1 MKKIFTYYLLTLLAF
16 SCTSEQT
23 NPAINNDGKIEVS
36 IGQSAKIQ
44 SRTLIAEDGF
54 SARWSGGDQIALW
67 AIDESGNVEMEAA
80 VFNMHHFSQN
90 YQTAIFKSL
99 ITPLTSSGYT
109 YYATYP
115 APKSVSGT
123 TATFT
128 LPAVQKGSNAMG
140 IRDIMVATPVQGA
153 ALTEGITADLGLR
166 FSHKM
171 HALRIVLPTTA
182 MSNGREVS
190 HIVMKFPTAV
200 VGDVVV
206 DITDPTADTLLQNG
220 TDTITIQIPEG
231 YAAGDYLWVMI
242 HPTELSGDISYW
254 AYSGEYISKEKVITL
269 DKTAEQAHISPMS
282 IPVPEP
288 ELATTIVLDI
298 TENNLGEEFNTVA
311 IIDQNGAVVREFT
324 KNATDHY
331 TIVINGEIDESYY
344 AGKTF
349 TIRYDS
355 DNAIVEDKVTF
366 NGFVA
371 YGDNNF
377 TSKVPYLFFED
388 FECITTESASYGDN
402 DYSKTD
408 DRNQPGVSLD
418 NIMCTPGWNAARYWT
433 KGHAM
438 RINTRTQSTRIGIGS
453 FGYTWTS
460 THYGR
465 LDTPQLKNLK
475 SGKSVNLKLQF
486 DAGGNKHTGSSYTMN
501 SIPLAVAM
509 HTNSANPIDGIPIG
523 HSGKGITDTYTTT
536 LKDFGTT
543 FYYTPG
549 LNDVG
554 NDSFTQTFPTFE
566 TSVPAATSAT
576 RLVFY
581 PAIDCDNSKTGN
593 AEINIYIDN
602 IRVSIAK

>member
-1 MKKIFTYYLLTLLAF
+1 MKKFFTYFLLTLLAA

-23 NPAINNDGKIEVS
+23 NSALENGGKIEVS

-44 SRTLIAEDGF
+44 SRTLIAEDGY

-67 AIDESGNVEMEAA
+67 AADESGNIEMEAA
-80 VFNMHHFSQN
+80 VFNMHHFSHN

-99 ITPLTSSGYT
+99 ITPLTGSNYT
-109 YYATYP
+109 YYATCP

-128 LPAVQKGSNAMG
+128 LPAVQYGTNAMG
-140 IRDIMVATPVQGA
+140 VRDIMVATPAQNA
-153 ALTEGITADLGLR
+153 ALTEGVTADLGLR

-171 HALRIVLPTTA
+171 HALRIVLPATA

-206 DITDPTADTLLQNG
+206 DVTNPQNPTTLQNG
-220 TDTITIQIPEG
+220 TDTVTIQIPEG

-242 HPTELSGDISYW
+242 HPTTLSGEISYT
-254 AYSGEYISKEKVITL
+254 AYSGEYMSVEKVISL
-269 DKTAEQAHISPMS
+269 DKSVEEAHISPMS

-288 ELATTIVLDI
+288 EPATTIYLDV
-298 TENNLGEEFNTVA
+298 TENNLGEDFNTLS
-311 IIDQNGAVVREFT
+311 IIDENGAVVRTFT
-324 KNATDHY
+324 PNAANRY
-331 TIVINGEIDESYY
+331 TIVINGEIDASYY
-344 AGKTF
+344 TDKTF
-349 TIRYDS
+349 TFRYDS
-355 DNAIVEDKVTF
+355 ENAIVEDKVTF

-371 YGDNNF
+371 YGENNF
-377 TSKVPYLFFED
+377 TSKVPYLLFED
-388 FECITTESASYGDN
+388 FECITTESKSNGDN
-402 DYSKTD
+402 DYSAN
-408 DRNQPGVSLD
+408 DRDQPGVSLD

-438 RINTRTQSTRIGIGS
+438 RINTRAQATKVFKVFASS
-453 FGYTWTS
+453 
-460 THYGR
+460 HYGR

-475 SGKSVNLKLQF
+475 SGKTVNLKLQF
-486 DAGGNKHTGSSYTMN
+486 DAGGNKHSSSSFTVN
-501 SIPLAVAM
+501 SIPLAVAT
-509 HTNSANPIDGIPIG
+509 HTNSANPIDGIPTG
-523 HSGKGITDTYTTT
+523 ATGLTSTYDTT
-536 LKDFGTT
+536 LADFGTT
-543 FYYTPG
+543 IGMTPN
-549 LNDVG
+549 LG
-554 NDSFTQTFPTFE
+554 NTYGEDAFGETYPTFE
-566 TSVPAATSAT
+566 MGVPAATSAT

>member
-1 MKKIFTYYLLTLLAF
+1 MKKFFTYFLLTLLAA

-23 NPAINNDGKIEVS
+23 NSALENGGKIEVS

-44 SRTLIAEDGF
+44 SRTLIAEDGY

-67 AIDESGNVEMEAA
+67 AADESGNIEMEAA
-80 VFNMHHFSQN
+80 VFNMHHFSHN

-99 ITPLTSSGYT
+99 ITPLTGSNYT
-109 YYATYP
+109 YYATCP

-128 LPAVQKGSNAMG
+128 LPAVQNGTNAMG
-140 IRDIMVATPVQGA
+140 VRDIMVATPAQGA
-153 ALTEGITADLGLR
+153 ALTEGVTADLGLR

-171 HALRIVLPTTA
+171 HALRIVLPATA

-206 DITDPTADTLLQNG
+206 DVTNPQSPTTLQNG
-220 TDTITIQIPEG
+220 TDTVTIQIPEG

-242 HPTELSGDISYW
+242 HPTTLSGEISYT
-254 AYSGEYISKEKVITL
+254 AYSGEYMSVEKVISL
-269 DKTAEQAHISPMS
+269 DKSVEEAHISPMS

-288 ELATTIVLDI
+288 EPATTIYLDV
-298 TENNLGEEFNTVA
+298 TENNLGEQFNSFD
-311 IIDQNGAVVREFT
+311 IIDENGVVIKTFT
-324 KNATDHY
+324 PNAANRY

-355 DNAIVEDKVTF
+355 ENAIVEDKVTF

-371 YGDNNF
+371 YEENNF

-388 FECITTESASYGDN
+388 FECITTESESNGNN
-402 DYSKTD
+402 DYAAN

-438 RINTRTQSTRIGIGS
+438 RINTRAQATKVIKVFASS
-453 FGYTWTS
+453 
-460 THYGR
+460 HYGR

-475 SGKSVNLKLQF
+475 SGKTVNLKLQF
-486 DAGGNKHTGSSYTMN
+486 DAGGNKHSSSGLTVN
-501 SIPLAVAM
+501 SIPLAVAT
-509 HTNSANPIDGIPIG
+509 HTNSANPIDGIPTG
-523 HSGKGITDTYTTT
+523 ATGITSTYDTT
-536 LKDFGTT
+536 LADFGTT
-543 FYYTPG
+543 IYQTPD
-549 LNDVG
+549 LG
-554 NDSFTQTFPTFE
+554 NTYGAEAFGETYPTFE
-566 TSVPAATSAT
+566 VSIPAASAAT
-576 RLVFY
+576 RIVFY
-581 PAIDCDNSKTGN
+581 PAIDCTTNKKTSN

>member
-1 MKKIFTYYLLTLLAF
+1 MKKFFTYYLLTLLAF
-16 SCTSEQT
+16 SCTGEHIDS
-23 NPAINNDGKIEVS
+23 AIENGGKIEVS

-67 AIDESGNVEMEAA
+67 AVDESGNIEMEAA
-80 VFNMHHFSQN
+80 VFNMHHFSHN

-99 ITPLTSSGYT
+99 ITPLTGRSYT
-109 YYATYP
+109 YYATCP
-115 APKSVSGT
+115 APKAVSGT

-128 LPAVQKGSNAMG
+128 LPAVQNGSNAMG
-140 IRDIMVATPVQGA
+140 LRDIMVATPAVGA
-153 ALTEGITADLGLR
+153 ALTEGVTADLGLR
-166 FSHKM
+166 FAHKM

-206 DITDPTADTLLQNG
+206 DVANPQSPTTLQNG
-220 TDTITIQIPEG
+220 TDTVTIQIPEG

-242 HPTELSGDISYW
+242 HPTTLSGEISYI
-254 AYSGEYISKEKVITL
+254 AYSGEYMSVEKVISL
-269 DKTAEQAHISPMS
+269 DKSVEEAHISPMS

-288 ELATTIVLDI
+288 EPATTIYLDV
-298 TENNLGEEFNTVA
+298 TENNLGEDFNTLS
-311 IIDQNGAVVREFT
+311 IIDENGAVVRTFT
-324 KNATDHY
+324 PNAANRY

-377 TSKVPYLFFED
+377 TSKVPYLLFED

-402 DYSKTD
+402 DYADD

-438 RINTRTQSTRIGIGS
+438 RINTRAQSTYVIIK
-453 FGYTWTS
+453 TWAS
-460 THYGR
+460 SHYGR
-465 LDTPQLKNLK
+465 LDTPQLKNIK
-475 SGKSVNLKLQF
+475 SGKTVNLKLQF
-486 DAGGNKHTGSSYTMN
+486 DAGGNKQHSSSSSKLTVN
-501 SIPLAVAM
+501 AIPLAVAT
-509 HTNSANPIDGIPIG
+509 HTNSANPIDGIPTG
-523 HSGKGITDTYTTT
+523 ATGITDTYSTT
-536 LKDFGTT
+536 LADFGTT
-543 FYYTPG
+543 IYQTPD
-549 LNDVG
+549 LG
-554 NDSFTQTFPTFE
+554 NSYGDNAFTETFPTFE
-566 TSVPAATSAT
+566 TSIAAATSAT

-581 PAIDCDNSKTGN
+581 PAINCTTNKKTGN

>member
-1 MKKIFTYYLLTLLAF
+1 MTMKKIFTYYLLTLLAF

-67 AIDESGNVEMEAA
+67 AADESGNVEMEAA
-80 VFNMHHFSQN
+80 VFNMHHFSQS
-90 YQTAIFKSL
+90 YQTAIFTSF
-99 ITPLTSSGYT
+99 ITPLTGSSYT

-115 APKSVSGT
+115 APVSVSGT
-123 TATFT
+123 TAVFT
-128 LPAVQKGSNAMG
+128 LPAVQNGSNAMG
-140 IRDIMVATPVQGA
+140 VRDIMVATPVQAA
-153 ALTEGITADLGLR
+153 ALAEGVTADLNLR

-171 HALRIVLPTTA
+171 HALRIVLPATA
-182 MSNGREVS
+182 MSNGREVNK
-190 HIVMKFPTAV
+190 IVMKFPCAV
-200 VGDVVV
+200 VGDVWVN
-206 DITDPTADTLLQNG
+206 ITDATADTLLHNG
-220 TDTITIQIPEG
+220 TDTITIEIPEG

-298 TENNLGEEFNTVA
+298 TENNLGEDYNSFA
-311 IIDQNGAVVREFT
+311 IIDENGAVVREFA

-388 FECITTESASYGDN
+388 FECITTESESNGNN
-402 DYSKTD
+402 DYAAN
-408 DRNQPGVSLD
+408 DREQPGVSLD

-438 RINTRTQSTRIGIGS
+438 RINTRAQST
-453 FGYTWTS
+453 YALVKTWAS
-460 THYGR
+460 SHYGR
-465 LDTPQLKNLK
+465 LDTPQISNLK
-475 SGKSVNLKLQF
+475 SGKTVNLKLQF
-486 DAGGNKHTGSSYTMN
+486 DAGGNKHSSSSLTVN
-501 SIPLAVAM
+501 SIPLAVAT
-509 HTNSANPIDGIPIG
+509 HTNSTNPIDGIPTG
-523 HSGKGITDTYTTT
+523 ATGITDTYSTT
-536 LKDFGTT
+536 LADFGTT
-543 FYYTPG
+543 IYQTPNLG
-549 LNDVG
+549 SNYG
-554 NDSFTQTFPTFE
+554 NDAFGETFPTFE
-566 TSVPAATSAT
+566 VSVPSATSAT
-576 RLVFY
+576 RIVFY
-581 PAIDCDNSKTGN
+581 PAIDCTTNKKTGN
-593 AEINIYIDN
+593 AEINVYIDN

>member
-1 MKKIFTYYLLTLLAF
+1 MKKFFTYFLLTLLAA

-23 NPAINNDGKIEVS
+23 NSALENGGKIEVS

-44 SRTLIAEDGF
+44 SRTLIAEDGY

-67 AIDESGNVEMEAA
+67 AADESGNIEMEAA
-80 VFNMHHFSQN
+80 VFNMHHFSHN

-99 ITPLTSSGYT
+99 ITPLTGSSYT
-109 YYATYP
+109 YYATCP

-128 LPAVQKGSNAMG
+128 LPAVQNGTNAMG
-140 IRDIMVATPVQGA
+140 VRDIMVATPAQGA
-153 ALTEGITADLGLR
+153 ALTEGVTADLGLR

-171 HALRIVLPTTA
+171 HALRIVLPSTA

-206 DITDPTADTLLQNG
+206 DVTNPQSPTTLQNG
-220 TDTITIQIPEG
+220 TDTVTIQIPEG

-242 HPTELSGDISYW
+242 HPTTLSGEISYT
-254 AYSGEYISKEKVITL
+254 AYSGEYMSVEKVISL
-269 DKTAEQAHISPMS
+269 DKSVEEAHISPMS

-288 ELATTIVLDI
+288 EPATTIYLDV
-298 TENNLGEEFNTVA
+298 TENNLGEDFNTLS
-311 IIDQNGAVVREFT
+311 IIDENGAVVRTFT
-324 KNATDHY
+324 PNAANRY
-331 TIVINGEIDESYY
+331 TIVINGEIDASYY
-344 AGKTF
+344 TDKTF
-349 TIRYDS
+349 TFRYDS
-355 DNAIVEDKVTF
+355 ENAIVEDKVTF

-371 YGDNNF
+371 YGENNF
-377 TSKVPYLFFED
+377 TSKVPYLLFED
-388 FECITTESASYGDN
+388 FECITTESKSNGDN
-402 DYSKTD
+402 NYASD
-408 DRNQPGVSLD
+408 DRSQPGVSLD

-438 RINTRTQSTRIGIGS
+438 RINTRAQCVKIVMPFASS
-453 FGYTWTS
+453 
-460 THYGR
+460 HYGR

-475 SGKSVNLKLQF
+475 SGKTVNLKLQF
-486 DAGGNKHTGSSYTMN
+486 DAGGNKHSKSLFTVN
-501 SIPLAVAM
+501 SIPLAVAT
-509 HTNSANPIDGIPIG
+509 HTNSANPIDGIPTG
-523 HSGKGITDTYTTT
+523 KYLSGLSLKDYETT
-536 LKDFGTT
+536 LADYGTT
-543 FYYTPG
+543 IGMTPN
-549 LNDVG
+549 LG
-554 NDSFTQTFPTFE
+554 NTYGEDAFGETYPTFE
-566 TSVPAATSAT
+566 MGVPAATSAT

>member
-1 MKKIFTYYLLTLLAF
+1 MKKFFTYYLLTLLAF
-16 SCTSEQT
+16 SCTGEQIDS
-23 NPAINNDGKIEVS
+23 AIENGGKIEVS

-67 AIDESGNVEMEAA
+67 AVDESGNIEMEAA
-80 VFNMHHFSQN
+80 VFNMHHFSHN

-99 ITPLTSSGYT
+99 ITPLTGSSYT
-109 YYATYP
+109 YYATCP
-115 APKSVSGT
+115 APKAVSGT

-128 LPAVQKGSNAMG
+128 LPAVQNGSNAMG
-140 IRDIMVATPVQGA
+140 VRDIMVATPAQGA
-153 ALTEGITADLGLR
+153 ALTEGVAADLGLR
-166 FSHKM
+166 FAHKM
-171 HALRIVLPTTA
+171 HALRIVLPATA

-206 DITDPTADTLLQNG
+206 DVANPQSPTTLQNG
-220 TDTITIQIPEG
+220 TDTVTIQIPEG

-242 HPTELSGDISYW
+242 HPTTLSGEISYI
-254 AYSGEYISKEKVITL
+254 AYSGEYMSVEKVISL
-269 DKTAEQAHISPMS
+269 DKSAEEAHISPMS

-288 ELATTIVLDI
+288 EPATTIYLDV
-298 TENNLGEEFNTVA
+298 TENNLGEDFNTLS
-311 IIDQNGAVVREFT
+311 IIDEGGAVVRTFT
-324 KNATDHY
+324 PNAANRY

-349 TIRYDS
+349 TFRYDS

-377 TSKVPYLFFED
+377 TSKVPYLLFED
-388 FECITTESASYGDN
+388 FECITTESNSNGDN
-402 DYSKTD
+402 TYDKN

-418 NIMCTPGWNAARYWT
+418 NIMCSPGWNAARYWT

-438 RINTRTQSTRIGIGS
+438 RINTRAQA
-453 FGYTWTS
+453 TS
-460 THYGR
+460 AIFKVWASSHYGR

-475 SGKSVNLKLQF
+475 SGKTVNLKLQF
-486 DAGGNKHTGSSYTMN
+486 DAGGNKHKESTFTVN
-501 SIPLAVAM
+501 SIPLAVAT
-509 HTNSANPIDGIPIG
+509 HTNSANPIDGIPTG
-523 HSGKGITDTYTTT
+523 ATGITSTYDTT
-536 LKDFGTT
+536 LADFGTT
-543 FYYTPG
+543 IGMTPN
-549 LNDVG
+549 LG
-554 NDSFTQTFPTFE
+554 NTYGADAFGETYPTFE
-566 TSVPAATSAT
+566 MGVPAATSAT

>member
-1 MKKIFTYYLLTLLAF
+1 MKKFFTYYLLTLLAF
-16 SCTSEQT
+16 SCTGEHIDS
-23 NPAINNDGKIEVS
+23 AIENGGKIEVS

-67 AIDESGNVEMEAA
+67 AVDESGNIEMEAA
-80 VFNMHHFSQN
+80 VFNMHHFSHN

-99 ITPLTSSGYT
+99 ITPLTGRSYT
-109 YYATYP
+109 YYATCP
-115 APKSVSGT
+115 APKAVSGT

-128 LPAVQKGSNAMG
+128 LPAVQNGSNAMG
-140 IRDIMVATPVQGA
+140 LRDIMVATPAVGA
-153 ALTEGITADLGLR
+153 ALTEGVTADLGLR
-166 FSHKM
+166 FAHKM

-206 DITDPTADTLLQNG
+206 DVANPQSPTTLQNG
-220 TDTITIQIPEG
+220 TDTVTIQIPEG

-242 HPTELSGDISYW
+242 HPTTLSGEISYI
-254 AYSGEYISKEKVITL
+254 AYSGEYMSVEKVISL
-269 DKTAEQAHISPMS
+269 DKSVEEAHISPMS

-288 ELATTIVLDI
+288 EPATTIYLDV
-298 TENNLGEEFNTVA
+298 TENNLGEDFNTLS
-311 IIDQNGAVVREFT
+311 IIDENGAVVRTFT
-324 KNATDHY
+324 PNAANRY
-331 TIVINGEIDESYY
+331 TIVINGEIDASYY
-344 AGKTF
+344 TGKTF

-388 FECITTESASYGDN
+388 FECITTESKSNGDN
-402 DYSKTD
+402 DYASD
-408 DRNQPGVSLD
+408 DRKQPGVSLD
-418 NIMCTPGWNAARYWT
+418 NIMCTLGWNAARYWT

-438 RINTRTQSTRIGIGS
+438 RINTRAQCVKIGMS
-453 FGYTWTS
+453 FAS
-460 THYGR
+460 SHYGR

-475 SGKSVNLKLQF
+475 SGKTVNLKLQF
-486 DAGGNKHTGSSYTMN
+486 DAGGNKHKSSSFTVN
-501 SIPLAVAM
+501 SIPLAVAT
-509 HTNSANPIDGIPIG
+509 HTNSANPIDGIPTG
-523 HSGKGITDTYTTT
+523 NYVSGFSLKTYDTT
-536 LKDFGTT
+536 LADFGTT
-543 FYYTPG
+543 IGMTSNLGNTY
-549 LNDVG
+549 G
-554 NDSFTQTFPTFE
+554 NDAFGETYPTFE
-566 TSVPAATSAT
+566 MGVPAATSAT

-581 PAIDCDNSKTGN
+581 PAINCDNSKTGN

>member
-1 MKKIFTYYLLTLLAF
+1 MTMKKFFTYFLLTLLAF

-23 NPAINNDGKIEVS
+23 NPAIENGGKIEVS

-99 ITPLTSSGYT
+99 ITPLTGSGYI
-109 YYATYP
+109 YYATCP

-153 ALTEGITADLGLR
+153 ALTEGVTADLGLR

-200 VGDVVV
+200 VGDVAV

-242 HPTELSGDISYW
+242 HPTELSGEISYT
-254 AYSGEYISKEKVITL
+254 AYSGEYMSKEKVISL
-269 DKTAEQAHISPMS
+269 DKNAEQAHISPMS

-288 ELATTIVLDI
+288 EPATTIYLDV

-324 KNATDHY
+324 KNATNRY
-331 TIVINGEIDESYY
+331 SIIVNGEIDESYY

-355 DNAIVEDKVTF
+355 DNAIVEDKVIF

-377 TSKVPYLFFED
+377 TSKVPYLLFED
-388 FECITTESASYGDN
+388 FECITTESESYGNNKYD
-402 DYSKTD
+402 SS

-438 RINTRTQSTRIGIGS
+438 RINTRAQATKVLMVFASS
-453 FGYTWTS
+453 
-460 THYGR
+460 HYGR

-475 SGKSVNLKLQF
+475 SGKTVNLKLQF
-486 DAGGNKHTGSSYTMN
+486 DAGGNKHSSSSFTVN

-509 HTNSANPIDGIPIG
+509 HTNTANPIDGIPTG
-523 HSGKGITDTYTTT
+523 ATGLTSKYETT
-536 LKDFGTT
+536 LADFGTT
-543 FYYTPG
+543 IGMTPN
-549 LNDVG
+549 LG
-554 NDSFTQTFPTFE
+554 NTYGEDAFGETYPTFE
-566 TSVPAATSAT
+566 MGVPAATSAT

-581 PAIDCDNSKTGN
+581 PAINCDNSKTGN